1 MPIRPLLESEK
12 GVFAP
17 EDIAAITVA
26 FDKVLDSLGLL
37 DRKDPAVAMVA
48 RITLDIAK
56 EGERDPERLSTTVLK
71 RISGH

>member
-1 MPIRPLLESEK
+1 LGSWIK
-12 GVFAP
+12 G
-17 EDIAAITVA
+17 T
-26 FDKVLDSLGLL
+26 
-37 DRKDPAVAMVA
+37 AVAMVA